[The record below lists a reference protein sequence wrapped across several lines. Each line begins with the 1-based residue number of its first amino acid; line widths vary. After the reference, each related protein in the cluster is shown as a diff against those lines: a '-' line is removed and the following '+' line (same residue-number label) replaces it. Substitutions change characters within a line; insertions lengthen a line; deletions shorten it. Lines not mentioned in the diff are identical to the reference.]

1 MKVLGLCFLIY
12 DKINHEELWY
22 NWLRNVDKKK
32 YKIYIHYKNDM
43 KLKYFEKYK
52 LDNCIQTKYCDIT
65 IVHAHNI
72 LFTQAY
78 KDGCQKI
85 ISLSQACIPLKSFDY
100 VYNFLTK
107 DNFSHFNIVPNQK
120 GVFPRCDNIIKQ
132 YGKDNIQKTSNWFIL
147 DKNIGIILC
156 SKKLDEINNVWKNI
170 YCPEEHFFISEVF
183 KNNLTSEIIT
193 TPNLASGATT
203 FTNWNDMDYPYQDH
217 YGLKTYGIITKQ
229 EIDYLL
235 KQPCLFGRKF
245 NPDCKV
251 IENNIPLLFNKE
263 INQLSLL
270 SEYLTERIC

>member
-22 NWLRNVDKKK
+22 NWLKNVDKKK
-32 YKIYIHYKNDM
+32 YNIYIHYKNDM

-52 LDNCIQTKYCDIT
+52 LDNCIETKYCDIT

-72 LFTQAY
+72 LFTQAC
-78 KDGCQKI
+78 KDGCHKI

-107 DNFSHFNIVPNQK
+107 DNFSYFNIVPNQN
-120 GVFPRCDNIIKQ
+120 GVFPRCDNIIKH

-147 DKNIGIILC
+147 DKNIAIIIC
-156 SKKLDEINNVWKNI
+156 SKKLDEINNIWKNI

-217 YGLKTYGIITKQ
+217 YGLKTYGIITKE

-251 IENNIPLLFNKE
+251 IENNTPLLFKE
-263 INQLSLL
+263 INQLSQ
-270 SEYLTERIC
+270 YLTERIC

>member
-52 LDNCIQTKYCDIT
+52 LDNCIETKYCDIT

-72 LFTQAY
+72 LFTQAC

-147 DKNIGIILC
+147 DKNIAIILC

-251 IENNIPLLFNKE
+251 IENNILS
-263 INQLSLL
+263 QLSQ
-270 SEYLTERIC
+270 YLTERIC